1 MKVLNLDNEGAGDE
15 ASDMVQEVESTSPFV
30 KEAHIKMLAGLNLIQ
45 QGNAGA
51 AVDQFQEAFIAFI
64 RAPDRKRAAM
74 VQKVITLLLENMKD
88 RAKADLAYQRSRDM
102 LQRANLYD
110 EEARVLMLRA
120 RHEARASAWD
130 KAYRWLREA
139 LSVYHRIGHGEGEI
153 QVLCYWAELEAKRG
167 KVAEAKKHLAMAAQ
181 ALETITDPAIKTK
194 AEHRLAIATATV
206 T

>member
-1 MKVLNLDNEGAGDE
+1 MTMLKLGGDHLDDGADDLTPE
-15 ASDMVQEVESTSPFV
+15 AESASPFV
-30 KEAHIKMLAGLNLIQ
+30 KEAHMKMLAGLNLIQ
-45 QGNAGA
+45 QGNAGN

-139 LSVYHRIGHGEGEI
+139 LSVYHRIGHGEGEV
-153 QVLCYWAELEAKRG
+153 QVLSYWAELEAKRG
-167 KVAEAKKHLAMAAQ
+167 KVAEAKKHLAMATA
-181 ALETITDPAIKTK
+181 AIETIADPALKAR
-194 AEHRLAIATATV
+194 AEHRLATATAAV
-206 T
+206 K